1 MNKVS
6 RFLSRFLS
14 IPVRITRIQEA
25 LGRIEQRQIEHCSDF
40 RKAEFRVFS
49 QWGEDGLIQYLLS
62 HVPIERRI
70 FVEFGVENYTE
81 SNTRFLLT
89 NNQWAGL
96 IMDGSLENISYVRN
110 DPIYWATNL
119 KSENAFITRENINDL
134 ISKNGITGDIGL
146 LSVDIDGNDYWV
158 LEAIDVISPR
168 IIICEYNSQFG
179 PTAKVTTPYAPSF
192 TREAAHFSKIYYGAS
207 IAALNALA
215 LRKGYS
221 LVASNAAGNNVFFV
235 RNDLLGGLAVL
246 TPQEAYVRAQFR
258 EFHDETGRLTF
269 DDFERRLEKISHLP
283 VYDLDRDQIVS
294 IGEVPEIFG
303 QLQAKTT
310 QSVSGISP

>member
-1 MNKVS
+1 VNKVS
-6 RFLSRFLS
+6 RILSRFLS

-25 LGRIEQRQIEHCSDF
+25 LGRIEQRQLEQCSDF

-49 QWGEDGLIQYLLS
+49 QWGEDGLIQYLLR
-62 HVPIERRI
+62 HVSIERPI
-70 FVEFGVENYTE
+70 FVEFGVENYIE

-89 NNQWAGL
+89 NNHWAGL
-96 IMDGSLENISYVRN
+96 IIDGSAENIACVKR

-119 KSENAFITRENINDL
+119 KAENAFITRENINDL

-146 LSVDIDGNDYWV
+146 LSIDIDGNDYWIF
-158 LEAIDVISPR
+158 EAIDVISPR
-168 IIICEYNSQFG
+168 IIICEYNSHFG
-179 PTAKVTTPYAPSF
+179 PTAKVTTPYDPSF

-221 LVASNAAGNNVFFV
+221 LVASNSAGNNVMFV
-235 RNDLLGGLAVL
+235 RSDSLGGLPVL

-258 EFHDETGRLTF
+258 EFHDEAGRLTF
-269 DDFERRLEKISHLP
+269 YDFDQRIQKICHLP
-283 VYDLDRDQIVS
+283 VYDLDRGQIIS
-294 IGEVPEIFG
+294 ISGIPEI
-303 QLQAKTT
+303 
-310 QSVSGISP
+310 SGRVVG

>member
-6 RFLSRFLS
+6 RTLGRLLS
-14 IPVRITRIQEA
+14 IPARITRIQEA
-25 LGRIEQRQIEHCSDF
+25 LGRIEQRQIEQCSDF

-49 QWGEDGLIQYLLS
+49 QWGEDGLIQYLIRR
-62 HVPIERRI
+62 VPVARPI

-89 NNQWAGL
+89 NNHWAGL
-96 IMDGSLENISYVRN
+96 IIDGSAENIAYVRR

-119 KSENAFITRENINDL
+119 KAENAFITRENINDL
-134 ISKNGITGDIGL
+134 ISRNGVAGDIGL
-146 LSVDIDGNDYWV
+146 LSIDIDGNDYWIF
-158 LEAIDVISPR
+158 EKIDVISPR
-168 IIICEYNSQFG
+168 IIICEYNSHFG
-179 PTAKVTTPYAPSF
+179 PTAKVTTPYDPSF

-207 IAALNALA
+207 IAALNSLA

-221 LVASNAAGNNVFFV
+221 LVASNSAGNNVVFV
-235 RNDLLGGLAVL
+235 RSDLLGGLSVL

-269 DDFERRLEKISHLP
+269 YDFEQRLEKIQHLP
-283 VYDLDRDQIVS
+283 VYDLDRDQVMS
-294 IGEVPEIFG
+294 IGKIPEIFG
-303 QLQAKTT
+303 RA
-310 QSVSGISP
+310 VG